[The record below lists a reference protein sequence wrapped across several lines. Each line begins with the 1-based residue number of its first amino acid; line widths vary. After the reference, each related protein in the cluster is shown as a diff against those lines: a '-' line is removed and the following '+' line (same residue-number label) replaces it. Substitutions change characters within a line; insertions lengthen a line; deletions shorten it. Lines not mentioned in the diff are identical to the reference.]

1 MVSIQEGML
10 EWLEPRW
17 SKAERPLP
25 GSGVDVRDSVRD
37 AIVAALG
44 CHPRLGLL
52 GYWEVAELRPLRD
65 AALDSLGGHEFATRY
80 RVSSSDLWPELRD
93 VVSSCEQLTKLQA
106 PESVTMRPWC
116 DPKVVSTGRI
126 PFIPVAS
133 VCQVA
138 LSAHQPDG
146 LKAACDVLGVSR
158 SEDPW
163 MFIAR
168 TDPIVRGQVP
178 ASGTAEL
185 ATAIIA
191 YCDAANR
198 NVAAGSLGAILSP
211 ANMLEAVFGMDVEV
225 STLAAHLVESV
236 RSAA

>member
-17 SKAERPLP
+17 SKAERPLS

-52 GYWEVAELRPLRD
+52 GYWEVAELRPLRS

-80 RVSSSDLWPELRD
+80 RVSASDLWPELRD
-93 VVSSCEQLTKLQA
+93 AVLSCWQLSELEA
-106 PESVTMRPWC
+106 PESVTVRPWC

-126 PFIPVAS
+126 PFVPVAS

-138 LSAHQPDG
+138 LSAHRAGG
-146 LKAACDVLGVSR
+146 LKAACDELGVSR
-158 SEDPW
+158 TEDPW
-163 MFIAR
+163 MFMDR
-168 TDPIVRGQVP
+168 TDPTVREQDP
-178 ASGTAEL
+178 AAGTAEL
-185 ATAIIA
+185 ATAIVA
-191 YCDAANR
+191 YCDAVTR
-198 NVAAGSLGAILSP
+198 KVPAGSLDAVLSP
-211 ANMLEAVFGMDVEV
+211 AHMLEIVSGIDVDV
-225 STLAAHLVESV
+225 SALAGHLLEIVKG
-236 RSAA
+236 AA